1 MVQDDPKVE
10 NRVQI
15 KLVSKDLV
23 GQEVVYK
30 FFEGWWDTVLDTG
43 SYYLGKHR
51 IIEIEEPG
59 SQWWYDNQ

>member
-1 MVQDDPKVE
+1 
-10 NRVQI
+10 
-15 KLVSKDLV
+15 
-23 GQEVVYK
+23 VVYK

-59 SQWWYDNQ
+59 WQWWHDNQ